1 MNSYFTRSFYKHM
14 NGSPLAIKDIEDID
28 PSYHQNLTWML
39 NNDATHLGLSFFLEE
54 DNFGRVEIKE
64 LKPNGQ
70 NIPVTNENKAEY
82 IRLFCYEKMANS
94 IKDQIKAFL
103 EGLNDIIPKELLAIF
118 DHREL
123 EMMIS
128 GLPEI
133 DLEDLKANTEYVN
146 YKKDQKQ
153 IRWFWEI
160 LFEFT

>member
-1 MNSYFTRSFYKHM
+1 M
-14 NGSPLAIKDIEDID
+14 
-28 PSYHQNLTWML
+28 
-39 NNDATHLGLSFFLEE
+39 
-54 DNFGRVEIKE
+54 EIKE

-82 IRLFCYEKMANS
+82 IRLFCQEKMANS

-103 EGLNDIIPKELLAIF
+103 EGLNDIIPKELLGIF

-133 DLEDLKANTEYVN
+133 DRTFKLD
-146 YKKDQKQ
+146 
-153 IRWFWEI
+153 
-160 LFEFT
+160 FTIS